1 MCPTC
6 NGLGQKLSVDPQR
19 IVSRPD
25 LSLLDGCSPWWGEMR
40 KKGRWWAGHIATVA
54 RHLDVD
60 LELPWNELP
69 ERFRQILLYGSGEER
84 FRFTWAHEGERGS
97 WSGEGERPVQGAV
110 HQINRLFRQTKSQM
124 RRRFYLQFMS
134 NLPCP
139 TCQGERLCPE
149 ARFVTVGDRRLPE
162 LSTMTVSQLHRWIS
176 GLHARLDAEQRAI
189 GGEVIVEL
197 RSRLQFM
204 LNVGLHYLTLDRSAP
219 TLSGGEGKR
228 IRLASQLGCG
238 LVGVLYILDEPS
250 IGLHPRDHRSLLDTL
265 CHLRDLGNTVVVIEH
280 DEQTMRV
287 ADWLIDLGPGPGVL
301 GGELVSAGTPDQVA
315 ADPHSLTGRYL
326 SGELC
331 VTAPNGAATTGARR
345 APQGWLTLVGARL
358 HNLKAIDARF
368 PLGTLCCVTGVS
380 GSGKSSLV
388 AQTLHPALSRALHR
402 ARSVPGPHAR
412 IDGLDQIDKVIHI
425 TQQPIGRTPR
435 SNPGTYVGAMTPIRA
450 LYAALPE
457 AKARGYG
464 AGRFSFNVKGGRCEA
479 CRGHGRK
486 RVEMHFLPDVWVH
499 CQECGGTRFNR
510 QTLEVTYKGAT
521 IADVLDM
528 DVQEALAFF
537 ENHPKVTRTL
547 GTLRD
552 VGLDYIKLGQ
562 SALTLSGGEA
572 QRVKLA
578 KELSRRDTGSTLY
591 ILDEPTTG
599 LHFADIQ
606 KLLDVLHRLVDAGNT
621 VVVIEHNLDV
631 IKTADWVL
639 DLGPEGGD
647 EGGYIVAEG
656 TPEAVASVETSYTGQ
671 FLERVLGV

>member
-1 MCPTC
+1 
-6 NGLGQKLSVDPQR
+6 
-19 IVSRPD
+19 
-25 LSLLDGCSPWWGEMR
+25 
-40 KKGRWWAGHIATVA
+40 
-54 RHLDVD
+54 
-60 LELPWNELP
+60 
-69 ERFRQILLYGSGEER
+69 
-84 FRFTWAHEGERGS
+84 
-97 WSGEGERPVQGAV
+97 
-110 HQINRLFRQTKSQM
+110 
-124 RRRFYLQFMS
+124 
-134 NLPCP
+134 
-139 TCQGERLCPE
+139 
-149 ARFVTVGDRRLPE
+149 
-162 LSTMTVSQLHRWIS
+162 
-176 GLHARLDAEQRAI
+176 
-189 GGEVIVEL
+189 
-197 RSRLQFM
+197 
-204 LNVGLHYLTLDRSAP
+204 
-219 TLSGGEGKR
+219 
-228 IRLASQLGCG
+228 
-238 LVGVLYILDEPS
+238 VGVLYILDEPS
-250 IGLHPRDHRSLLDTL
+250 IGLHPRDHRALLDTL
-265 CHLRDLGNTVVVIEH
+265 CHLRDQGNTVVVIEH

-301 GGELVSAGTPDQVA
+301 GGKVVSAGTPDQVA

-326 SGELC
+326 SGERR
-331 VTAPNGAATTGARR
+331 VTAPNEGARR
-345 APQGWLTLVGARL
+345 MPQGWLTVVGARL

-402 ARSVPGPHAR
+402 ARSVPGPHTR

-499 CQECGGTRFNR
+499 CQACGGTRFNR

-528 DVQEALAFF
+528 DVQEALLFF

-578 KELSRRDTGSTLY
+578 KELSRRDTGRTLY

-656 TPEAVASVETSYTGQ
+656 TPEAVAGVETSHTGK
-671 FLERVLGV
+671 FLSRVAGIGELGD